1 MLRMSPTRNALMI
14 AASIGATACTKDGGP
29 FLAPVLPLA
38 HTRFVSAVPDT
49 FATDWRFVDAI
60 ANSPT
65 AILQPFRGFTPYQ
78 ATTPGQRRLRIFP
91 NPGGT
96 FVPLNVVTQVMI
108 DTTLTFEENKYY
120 TIIHVGLSRTGSTP
134 ADQVI
139 VLEDAIPQ
147 SIGTQIAVRAVNIGV
162 GLGSVDV
169 YTAASTTAPLPASVT
184 FANVAFGAQSAY
196 TMMAPGTLALRVT
209 AAGTNTPV
217 LANVAAPAG
226 AGADLPNL
234 LQTIGGATQP
244 GSALTAFIFPR
255 SVAGTTA
262 PQSAAFQNPA
272 IVYLIDRNPQ

>member
-1 MLRMSPTRNALMI
+1 MSPTRNALLI
-14 AASIGATACTKDGGP
+14 AAALGAAACTKDGGP
-29 FLAPVLPLA
+29 FLAPVVPRA
-38 HTRFVSAVPDT
+38 YTRFSSAVPDT

-96 FVPLNVVTQVMI
+96 FVPLNVVTQVII
-108 DTTLTFEENKYY
+108 DTLLTFAENKHY
-120 TIIHVGLSRTGSTP
+120 TIIHVGLARNGATP

-139 VLEDAIPQ
+139 VLEDAIPEN
-147 SIGTQIAVRAVNIGV
+147 IGTQIAVRAVNLGV
-162 GLGSVDV
+162 GLGSLDV
-169 YTAASTTAPLPASVT
+169 YAAASTTAPLPASAA
-184 FANVAFGAQSAY
+184 FANLAYGAQSAY

-209 AAGTNTPV
+209 AAGTNAPV

-226 AGADLPNL
+226 AVADRPNL
-234 LQTIGGATQP
+234 LTTIGGAAQP
-244 GSALTAFIFPR
+244 GSAFTAFIFPR

-262 PQSAAFQNPA
+262 PQSTPFQSTA
-272 IVYLIDRNPQ
+272 IVYLIDRHPK